1 MMHVFIR
8 IRCFLFFI
16 FLLFCQVSLA
26 QNILKDIR
34 ISSSNDD
41 SRIVI
46 DLHEKSSSNIF
57 SLENPDRLV
66 IDLKNTK
73 LKKGF
78 KLSTYPRESIRNIRF
93 SEGNGSQLRLVIDLS
108 STFKYS
114 YFNLPKGTLYD
125 HRLVVDLKSNDSPIK
140 NNSVS
145 Q

>member
-1 MMHVFIR
+1 MMHVFIK

-16 FLLFCQVSLA
+16 FVFFCQVSLA
-26 QNILKDIR
+26 QNTLKDIR

-57 SLENPDRLV
+57 SLENPNRLV

-78 KLSTYPRESIRNIRF
+78 KLRSYPRENIRNIRF
-93 SEGNGSQLRLVIDLS
+93 SEGDASQLRLVIDLS
-108 STFKYS
+108 SAFEYS
-114 YFNLPKGTLYD
+114 YFDLPRGTLYD
-125 HRLVVDLKSNDSPIK
+125 HRLVVDLKSNNNPIK
-140 NNSVS
+140 K
-145 Q
+145 